1 MYKEGDWVKLVSER
15 PVGWN
20 SDGHMDHYLGAIVF
34 LTRVSFTHIYFE
46 GKGRWSFEPSDIER
60 LATAEEISQNLHKK
74 YTKRDLEV
82 MALLDKMHSLDRELY
97 QSILNKNGFSY
108 AFGLLVE
115 MARESR

>member
-1 MYKEGDWVKLVSER
+1 MYKKGDWVKLVSER

-20 SDGHMDHYLGAIVF
+20 SGGYMDHYLGAVVF
-34 LTRVSFTHIYFE
+34 LTRVSPTSIYFE
-46 GKGRWSFEPSDIER
+46 GRDRWNFKPSDIER

-74 YTKRDLEV
+74 YSKRDLKV
-82 MALLDKMHSLDRELY
+82 MEILDKMHSLDRELY
-97 QSILNKNGFSY
+97 QNILNKNGFSY